1 LQFYCSKK
9 SKKKDIINKETKMA
23 ERRSKEQIRK
33 GLIELGEK
41 PGSKSLEAEVE
52 RIYKYEKLMDAEQ
65 NK

>member
-1 LQFYCSKK
+1 
-9 SKKKDIINKETKMA
+9 MA